1 VTAEVTKP
9 EPGDAVRPMPSEP
22 EFPSYE
28 GSRDDWRTV
37 WPPMSYWW
45 RAALVVIGVIIA
57 VRVLAALQNVL
68 LIIVAAFVVS
78 LGLQPTLT
86 MLERRGMRR
95 GAAMALIVLGGLAV
109 MAGMATAII
118 PTIVSQALN
127 AFELLPELVQDI
139 NARSPVLA
147 DLIAQVPIPGGGGGE
162 SGQAIRLAGTVA
174 QGIFNTVTLLLLA
187 PYFAVS
193 FPNLKSWVFRLLH
206 REHREDFV
214 YIVNQSTELTSN
226 YIVGNLAISLIA
238 GVVSFV
244 GLTLIGVPYA
254 VALAAWVALSDLVPG
269 FGALIGAVPVLIVA
283 ATTGTTEFASALI
296 LLVVYQ
302 QIENYVLAPRIMNR
316 AVDLSPPIVIVALLV
331 GGTLAGIVGALLAL
345 PIAALVKIL
354 ASEFLVRPRVDAVRD
369 KNAIAESP
377 KRKHRG
383 RIGTRPL
390 P

>member
-1 VTAEVTKP
+1 
-9 EPGDAVRPMPSEP
+9 
-22 EFPSYE
+22 
-28 GSRDDWRTV
+28 
-37 WPPMSYWW
+37 MSYWW
-45 RAALVVIGVIIA
+45 RAALMVVAVIIT
-57 VRVLAALQNVL
+57 VRVLAVLQNVL

-78 LGLQPTLT
+78 LGVQPTLA

-95 GAAMALIVLGGLAV
+95 GAAMAVIVLAALGV
-109 MAGMATAII
+109 MAGMAAAII

-127 AFELLPELVQDI
+127 AFELLPQLVEDI
-139 NARSPVLA
+139 QARSPVLA

-162 SGQAIRLAGTVA
+162 SVQAIRLAGTVA
-174 QGIFNTVTLLLLA
+174 QGIFNTITLLLLT

-193 FPNLKSWVFRLLH
+193 FPSLKSWVFRLLR

-244 GLTLIGVPYA
+244 GLTMIGVPYP

-283 ATTGTTEFASALI
+283 AVTGTNEFVAALI

-316 AVDLSPPIVIVALLV
+316 AVDLGPPVVIVALLV

-345 PIAALVKIL
+345 PIAALVKVL
-354 ASEFLVRPRVDAVRD
+354 ATEFLIRPRVEIVREENAV
-369 KNAIAESP
+369 AEVP

-383 RIGTRPL
+383 RIGSRPL

>member
-1 VTAEVTKP
+1 
-9 EPGDAVRPMPSEP
+9 
-22 EFPSYE
+22 
-28 GSRDDWRTV
+28 
-37 WPPMSYWW
+37 MSYWW
-45 RAALVVIGVIIA
+45 RAALVVVGVIIA
-57 VRVLAALQNVL
+57 VRILAALQNVV

-78 LGLQPTLT
+78 LGLQPTLA
-86 MLERRGMRR
+86 MLERRGVRR
-95 GAAMALIVLGGLAV
+95 GAAMAVIVLVALAV
-109 MAGMATAII
+109 IAGMAAAII
-118 PTIVSQALN
+118 PTIVSQAIN
-127 AFELLPELVQDI
+127 AFELMPELVEDI
-139 NARSPVLA
+139 QARSPILA
-147 DLIAQVPIPGGGGGE
+147 DLVAHIPIPGSGGGE
-162 SGQAIRLAGTVA
+162 GGQAIRFAGTVA

-193 FPNLKSWVFRLLH
+193 FPNLKAWVFRLLR

-238 GVVSFV
+238 GLVSFV
-244 GLTLIGVPYA
+244 GLTLIGVPYP
-254 VALAAWVALSDLVPG
+254 VALAAWVALSDLVPV
-269 FGALIGAVPVLIVA
+269 FGALIGAVPVLVVA
-283 ATTGTTEFASALI
+283 ATSGTTEFVSALV

-316 AVDLSPPIVIVALLV
+316 AVDLSPPVVIVALLV

-354 ASEFLVRPRVDAVRD
+354 ASEFLIRPRVETVREE
-369 KNAIAESP
+369 NAAGQVP

>member
-1 VTAEVTKP
+1 
-9 EPGDAVRPMPSEP
+9 M
-22 EFPSYE
+22 
-28 GSRDDWRTV
+28 
-37 WPPMSYWW
+37 
-45 RAALVVIGVIIA
+45 VVGVIIA
-57 VRVLAALQNVL
+57 VRILAVLQNVL

-95 GAAMALIVLGGLAV
+95 GAAMALIVLGALMVIAGLA
-109 MAGMATAII
+109 AAII
-118 PTIVSQALN
+118 PTIVTQAIN
-127 AFELLPELVQDI
+127 AFELMPQLIEDLE
-139 NARSPVLA
+139 ARSPMLA
-147 DLIAQVPIPGGGGGE
+147 DLISQVPIPGEGGAE

-193 FPNLKSWVFRLLH
+193 FPSLKGWIFRLLR

-214 YIVNQSTELTSN
+214 YMVNQSTELTSN
-226 YIVGNLAISLIA
+226 YIVGNLLISLIA
-238 GVVSFV
+238 GVVTFV

-254 VALAAWVALSDLVPG
+254 LALAAWVALTDLVPG

-283 ATTGTTEFASALI
+283 AVTGGSEFVWALV
-296 LLVVYQ
+296 LLAGYQ
-302 QIENYVLAPRIMNR
+302 QFENYVLAPRIMNR
-316 AVDLSPPIVIVALLV
+316 AVDLNPPIVIVALLV

-345 PIAALVKIL
+345 PIAALIKIL
-354 ASEFLVRPRVDAVRD
+354 ASEFLVRPRVDMVRD
-369 KNAIAESP
+369 ENAQAQTL

-383 RIGTRPL
+383 RIGSRPL

>member
-1 VTAEVTKP
+1 
-9 EPGDAVRPMPSEP
+9 
-22 EFPSYE
+22 
-28 GSRDDWRTV
+28 
-37 WPPMSYWW
+37 
-45 RAALVVIGVIIA
+45 
-57 VRVLAALQNVL
+57 
-68 LIIVAAFVVS
+68 
-78 LGLQPTLT
+78 
-86 MLERRGMRR
+86 LERRGMRR
-95 GAAMALIVLGGLAV
+95 GAAMALIVLGGLIV
-109 MAGMATAII
+109 MAGMAAAII
-118 PTIVSQALN
+118 PTIVAQAIN
-127 AFELLPELVQDI
+127 AFELLPRLVEELE
-139 NARSPVLA
+139 ARSPVLA
-147 DLIAQVPIPGGGGGE
+147 DLVAQVPIPGGGGGE

-193 FPNLKSWVFRLLH
+193 FPNLKGWIFRLLR

-214 YIVNQSTELTSN
+214 YMVNQSTELTSN

-238 GVVSFV
+238 GVVTFV

-254 VALAAWVALSDLVPG
+254 LALAAWVALTDLVPG

-283 ATTGTTEFASALI
+283 AVTGSSEFVGALV
-296 LLVVYQ
+296 LLAAYQ

-345 PIAALVKIL
+345 PIAALIKIL
-354 ASEFLVRPRVDAVRD
+354 ATEFLVRPRVEAVREE
-369 KNAIAESP
+369 NAQAQTL

-383 RIGTRPL
+383 RIGSRPL